1 MRADRLVATLLVLQ
15 ARGRVTAADLAR
27 ELEVSERTARRD
39 LEALA
44 MSGVPVYSLPGRGG
58 GWELLGGART
68 DLSGLTADEA
78 RALFLIAGPAAAT
91 KEVRAALRKL
101 VRALPATFREGAEA
115 AAGAVVRD
123 SAGWDHAEPPPPE
136 HLKTLQ
142 RAVIDGVQ
150 VELGY
155 RGRDG
160 RVSLRTVHPLG
171 LVVKN
176 DVWYLV
182 ADTDA
187 GQRTFRVS
195 RVRSALLLAEPARRP
210 PGFDLGEAW
219 RAIVSTVDARRAP
232 VVVHLRTEDAVVDVL
247 HWLFGTRVSAGQ
259 PDRAGRVEVELR
271 AQSEHMVA
279 RQLAGFG
286 DAIEVVSPDA
296 VRDHLADIGRG
307 LLRRHARAQG
317 RRHAG
322 TA

>member
-1 MRADRLVATLLVLQ
+1 MATLLVLQ

-101 VRALPATFREGAEA
+101 VQALPATFRERAEA

-123 SAGWDHAEPPPPE
+123 PAGWDHAEPPTPE
-136 HLKTLQ
+136 HLEALQ

-155 RGRDG
+155 RGRGG
-160 RVSLRTVHPLG
+160 RVSHRTVHPVG

-187 GQRTFRVS
+187 GLRTFRVD
-195 RVRSALLLAEPARRP
+195 RVTAVTGTGVAVVRP
-210 PGFDLGEAW
+210 PGFDLASAW
-219 RAIVSTVDARRAP
+219 RMITA
-232 VVVHLRTEDAVVDVL
+232 EVDVVRTPVQVAAVAAPEIVVYL
-247 HWLFGTRVSAGQ
+247 RYTFGTRVRIGPAG
-259 PDRAGRVEVELR
+259 PDGRVAVEVRGHTLE
-271 AQSEHMVA
+271 SVA
-279 RQLAGFG
+279 GELAGFG
-286 DAIEVVSPDA
+286 GAVEVLSPPE
-296 VRDHLADIGRG
+296 VRAELARIGCE
-307 LLRRHARAQG
+307 LAARYG
-317 RRHAG
+317 R
-322 TA
+322 

>member
-1 MRADRLVATLLVLQ
+1 MATLLVLQ

-27 ELEVSERTARRD
+27 ELQVSERTARRD

-44 MSGVPVYSLPGRGG
+44 MSGVPVYSVPGRGG
-58 GWELLGGART
+58 GWELIGGART
-68 DLSGLTADEA
+68 DLSGLTADET

-101 VRALPATFREGAEA
+101 VRALPATFRERAEA

-123 SAGWDHAEPPPPE
+123 PAGWDHAEAPAPE
-136 HLKTLQ
+136 HLEALQ
-142 RAVIDGVQ
+142 HAVIDAVQ

-160 RVSLRTVHPLG
+160 RVSQRTVHPLG

-182 ADTDA
+182 ADTDE

-195 RVRSALLLAEPARRP
+195 RVRSAELTAVPAHRP
-210 PGFDLGEAW
+210 PDFDLGEAW
-219 RAIVSTVDARRAP
+219 RSIVTTVDARRAP
-232 VVVHLRTEDAVVDVL
+232 LVVHLRTDVALLDVL
-247 HWLFGTRVSAGQ
+247 QWLFGNRVSAGS
-259 PDRAGRVEVELR
+259 PDRTGLVEVELR
-271 AQSEHMVA
+271 AHSELMVA

-286 DAIEVVSPDA
+286 DAIVVVSPDA

-307 LLRRHARAQG
+307 LLRRN
-317 RRHAG
+317 AG
-322 TA
+322 AA